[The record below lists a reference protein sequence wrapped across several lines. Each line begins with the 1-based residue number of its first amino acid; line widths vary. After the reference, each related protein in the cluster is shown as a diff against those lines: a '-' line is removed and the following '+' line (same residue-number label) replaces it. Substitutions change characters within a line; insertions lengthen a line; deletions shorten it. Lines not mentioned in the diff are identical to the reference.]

1 MLRIFM
7 QRAFSAQEINYNS
20 SAKIHHFADMAKKN
34 SIKNYMWHNN
44 SKLLLP
50 RHIQHHDSGDEE
62 DERKNHKGNSEVF
75 KESGVGLLQVENT
88 VETRK
93 DEGSG
98 KE

>member
-50 RHIQHHDSGDEE
+50 RHIQHHDRHYEE
-62 DERKNHKGNSEVF
+62 DDRDNHIGDTDVF
-75 KESGVGLLQVENT
+75 IESGTSFRHLMQGT
-88 VETRK
+88 
-93 DEGSG
+93 
-98 KE
+98 